1 MQWVVDL
8 YWSQRFLILLLILN
22 GLVERLRFPLV
33 AFFVV
38 CLSSLVVV
46 SVPLLRRG
54 ALE

>member
-1 MQWVVDL
+1 MADL
-8 YWSQRFLILLLILN
+8 YWSQRCLIRLLILN
-22 GLVERLRFPLV
+22 GLIERLRFPLV
-33 AFFVV
+33 ASFVV